1 MKISKKLSLL
11 LILTLLFGFAF
22 YGYYQNNSIEVS
34 YYSINDERIPET
46 FHDYTIVQVSDLH
59 TKDFK
64 GDLHDKI
71 SDQDPDI
78 ILITGDLID
87 RNRTDLD
94 FAVQAVK
101 EMIDI
106 APVYYVSGNHE
117 IASGEYEKLSQELES
132 IGVKNLDNDFDS
144 LEKEGETIGLVGL
157 EDPLL
162 LTQDEIEETGTA
174 EKVIEKTL
182 ATLIEE
188 SGTDYTILLSHRA
201 ELMDIYASTSIDI
214 AFTGHAHGGQIRLP
228 FIEGLYSPSQGFFPK
243 YTSGLYEE
251 NGTQMIVSRGLG
263 NSIFPVRINNRPDLV
278 VLTLKTNGI
287 E

>member
-1 MKISKKLSLL
+1 MTLTYLKKWWFVLSLFL
-11 LILTLLFGFAF
+11 VLGFLI
-22 YGYYQNNSIEVS
+22 YGYYQNNAIDIS
-34 YYSINDERIPET
+34 YYDISDDRIPAS
-46 FHDYTIVQVSDLH
+46 FNDFKIVQVSDLH

-71 SDQDPDI
+71 SDQNPDI
-78 ILITGDLID
+78 IVITGDLID
-87 RNRTDLD
+87 RNRIDLD
-94 FAVQAVK
+94 FAVQAVE

-117 IASGEYEKLSQELES
+117 IASGEYENLSQELNS
-132 IGVKNLDNDFDS
+132 IGVRNLDNDYDT
-144 LEKEGETIGLVGL
+144 LEEEGDTIGLVGL

-174 EKVIEKTL
+174 EKVIEETL
-182 ATLIEE
+182 TTLIEE
-188 SGTDYTILLSHRA
+188 SGTDYTVLLSHRA
-201 ELMDIYASTSIDI
+201 ELMEIYASTPIDI
-214 AFTGHAHGGQIRLP
+214 ALTGHAHGGQIRLP

-263 NSIFPVRINNRPDLV
+263 NSIFPFRINNRPDLV
-278 VLTLKTNGI
+278 VLTLKAN
-287 E
+287 

>member
-94 FAVQAVK
+94 FAVQAVE

-117 IASGEYEKLSQELES
+117 IASGEYEDLSQELDS
-132 IGVKNLDNDFDS
+132 IGVRNLDNDFDS

-174 EKVIEKTL
+174 EKVIEETL

>member
-64 GDLHDKI
+64 GDLRDKI

-117 IASGEYEKLSQELES
+117 IASGEYEKLSQEIES

>member
-11 LILTLLFGFAF
+11 LILILLFGFAF

-94 FAVQAVK
+94 FAVQAVE

-174 EKVIEKTL
+174 EKVIEETL
-182 ATLIEE
+182 TTLIKET
-188 SGTDYTILLSHRA
+188 GTDYTILLSHRA

>member
-174 EKVIEKTL
+174 EKVIEETL
-182 ATLIEE
+182 TTLIKET
-188 SGTDYTILLSHRA
+188 GTDYTILLSHRA

-243 YTSGLYEE
+243 YTSGIYEE
-251 NGTQMIVSRGLG
+251 NSTQMIVSRGLG